1 MVKKIEV
8 DVEASLGFQANGM
21 LKPAD
26 EKEKASK
33 NIKRYECSNCNH
45 KMEISGPTFFDKE
58 VICPNCKEIMTIV
71 Y

>member
-21 LKPAD
+21 LKSAD
-26 EKEKASK
+26 EKEMASK
-33 NIKRYECSNCNH
+33 NIKKYECPNCNH
-45 KMEISGPTFFDKE
+45 KMEISSSTLFGKE
-58 VICPNCKEIMTIV
+58 VICPNCSKIMTRI